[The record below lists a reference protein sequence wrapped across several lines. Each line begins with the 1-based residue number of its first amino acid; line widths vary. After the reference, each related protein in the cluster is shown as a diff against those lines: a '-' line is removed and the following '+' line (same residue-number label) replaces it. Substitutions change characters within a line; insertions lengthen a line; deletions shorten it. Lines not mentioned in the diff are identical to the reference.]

1 MKKYKKIELFLLA
14 VSLLTLLI
22 ATKVSAQFNIPNK
35 VGPAGNEINLITTN
49 ETPDTIIQ
57 NALGWFF
64 LIAGLLCII
73 IIIWAGISY
82 ATAGG
87 DEEKV
92 GKAKTRLIYG
102 IIGVA
107 VIIGSYI
114 ITQIIQSA
122 ITGNLTPNI

>member
-1 MKKYKKIELFLLA
+1 MSYAICF
-14 VSLLTLLI
+14 SIFSYLI
-22 ATKVSAQFNIPNK
+22 AGSAFAAANFLPNNQ
-35 VGPAGNEINLITTN
+35 GLPSFTEGNESEGARTV
-49 ETPDTIIQ
+49 IQ

>member
-1 MKKYKKIELFLLA
+1 MPFSY
-14 VSLLTLLI
+14 
-22 ATKVSAQFNIPNK
+22 
-35 VGPAGNEINLITTN
+35 
-49 ETPDTIIQ
+49 IIQ
-57 NALGWFF
+57 SVISGLLLGGIYALLSIGFSLTWGTMQVLNISQAAFAVLGAYVAYWFF
-64 LIAGLLCII
+64 VLAGVLCIA

-107 VIIGSYI
+107 VIIAAYA
-114 ITQIIQSA
+114 ITQFIA
-122 ITGNLTPNI
+122 EALNTGKIPEPAL